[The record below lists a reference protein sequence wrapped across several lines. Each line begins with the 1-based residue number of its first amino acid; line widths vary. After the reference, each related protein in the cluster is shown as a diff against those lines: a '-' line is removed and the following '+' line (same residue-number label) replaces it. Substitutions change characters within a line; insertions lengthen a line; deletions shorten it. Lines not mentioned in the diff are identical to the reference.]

1 MSRIDKTFVRNLTI
15 LAGSS
20 LSVLAA
26 TILAPALP
34 AMLMVYKD
42 VPNAE
47 LLVRLV
53 LTTPALFI
61 AIGAP
66 FSGFLLDR
74 LGRKPV
80 LMVALIIYALAGSA
94 GFFLDT
100 IYGILI
106 SRAILGLSISAI
118 MSGFTTLIIDY
129 FEGSELERFMGYQ
142 SAFISFGGMSW
153 LFLGGILADVG
164 WRLVFL
170 IHLVAVFFFVASA
183 LTIDEPSRK
192 RTAGQEKILSSK
204 SAVPYKKIGLIYL
217 TTFISITI
225 FFIFPLQV
233 PFYLASA
240 SDIKSSLVGL
250 ALAVQGL
257 AGALM
262 AFQYMKLKKSLSFS
276 QIFIVIFIFFG
287 INHLILSQTDAY
299 GYVVFALAIG
309 GLGIGLLPANINV
322 WLASVVPGEIRG
334 RAVGGLTMSL
344 FFGQFLTPIITQ
356 PFLSSV
362 GFRGIFFSFAIFAFV
377 SAGVF
382 SFVSLINRR
391 KES

>member
-1 MSRIDKTFVRNLTI
+1 MSRINKTFVRNVTI

-34 AMLMVYKD
+34 TMLAVFEQ
-42 VPNAE
+42 VPNSE

-66 FSGFLLDR
+66 VSGFLLDR

-80 LMVALIIYALAGSA
+80 LLVGLIVYSLAGSA
-94 GFFLDT
+94 GFFLGS

-129 FEGSELERFMGYQ
+129 FEGRELDRFMGYQ

-153 LFLGGILADVG
+153 LFLGGILADIG

-170 IHLVAVFFFVASA
+170 IHLIAVFIFVASA
-183 LTIDEPSRK
+183 LTINEPSRK
-192 RTAGQEKILSSK
+192 RTSGQERASGAK

-217 TTFISITI
+217 TTFISITV
-225 FFIFPLQV
+225 FFIFPLQI

-250 ALAVQGL
+250 ALSIQGF
-257 AGALM
+257 AGAIVAL
-262 AFQYMKLKKSLSFS
+262 QYMRLKKFLSFP
-276 QIFIVIFIFFG
+276 QIFIMIFIFFG
-287 INHLILSQTDAY
+287 INHLILSQTDGY
-299 GYVVFALAIG
+299 GYLVVALAVG
-309 GLGIGLLPANINV
+309 GLGIGLLPANVNV
-322 WLASVVPGEIRG
+322 WLASVVPGDVRG

-356 PFLSSV
+356 PFLGAL
-362 GFRGIFFSFAIFAFV
+362 GFRGMFFSFAIIAFI
-377 SAGVF
+377 AAAVF
-382 SFVSLINRR
+382 SFVSLANRR